1 MSSSSSTSSPAETI
15 ARAAR
20 EAFEAS
26 QLVGP
31 EKRNDALRSIRD
43 VLKENKDEILVA
55 NEKDMEVSS
64 VVRYWYETEEGST

>member
-1 MSSSSSTSSPAETI
+1 MSSSSSTLSSSAETI

-26 QLVGP
+26 QLVDP

-43 VLKENKDEILVA
+43 VLKENKDEILAA
-55 NEKDMEVSS
+55 NEKDMEVGS
-64 VVRYWYETEEGST
+64 VVKYIVMK